1 MRAGDASGAIAIEL
15 HAMDECIDQDCEI
28 LSSQCWAEIGVGG
41 AAAAAVAASR
51 LPSTDAF
58 LLCPVVVGSASIA
71 SSYARA
77 VESTTNRVGEPIL
90 LDIQWDIATAVLV
103 CSALPDFQPLEVW
116 KHIVKRPTRQS
127 TARPTIVVA
136 TMAADVGHSID

>member
-41 AAAAAVAASR
+41 AAAAAVAASP

-58 LLCPVVVGSASIA
+58 LLCPVVVGRARIA
-71 SSYARA
+71 SSYARLG
-77 VESTTNRVGEPIL
+77 ESITNRVGVPIL
-90 LDIQWDIATAVLV
+90 LEIRLPLGAAVHVRYATRV
-103 CSALPDFQPLEVW
+103 
-116 KHIVKRPTRQS
+116 
-127 TARPTIVVA
+127 
-136 TMAADVGHSID
+136 